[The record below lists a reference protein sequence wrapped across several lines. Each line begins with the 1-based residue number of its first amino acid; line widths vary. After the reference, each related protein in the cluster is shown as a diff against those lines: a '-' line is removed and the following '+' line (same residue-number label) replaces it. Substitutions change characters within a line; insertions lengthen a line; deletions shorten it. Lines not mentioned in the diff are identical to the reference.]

1 MKTPHALVLATAF
14 AIVTAAPLARPAQAD
29 TTSSTFH
36 AAAAG
41 AIVGS
46 HLTDSNNQPYYVRN
60 GRHVYV
66 SKDTANY
73 YRAHHGNQSRAPQR
87 GGQMR
92 NDQHH

>member
-1 MKTPHALVLATAF
+1 
-14 AIVTAAPLARPAQAD
+14 
-29 TTSSTFH
+29 
-36 AAAAG
+36 
-41 AIVGS
+41 
-46 HLTDSNNQPYYVRN
+46 
-60 GRHVYV
+60 VYV